1 MSNKLESIF
10 FCPASQSSS
19 SICSELVMPM
29 FLIAITP
36 KTAAIIMV
44 MIIALIVT
52 AVILVLSECTEHP
65 CFRHKS
71 D

>member
-1 MSNKLESIF
+1 
-10 FCPASQSSS
+10 
-19 SICSELVMPM
+19 M

-52 AVILVLSECTEHP
+52 AVILVLIERTAHP

>member
-1 MSNKLESIF
+1 
-10 FCPASQSSS
+10 
-19 SICSELVMPM
+19 MPM